1 MSLPRALH
9 PIARRSRGWGA
20 VHRHAVGIVFFLAAW
35 WLRPEFFPINPY
47 PAGHLVTLFALIAIV
62 VWGLRGF
69 PHYRNVFTTRR
80 WQLALLAWLGWAAL
94 SQTWSRYP
102 DVSQAAAAQ
111 WAFIVAFALAA
122 GGSGLSPRTAAA
134 YLAAGMAV
142 QAVVSIVQVT
152 IQAPIGLA
160 ALGEHLMIVSPRR
173 LSVLTAGDLR
183 LMRPYGLTV
192 HPNLVGG
199 ALAVGLLALSAW
211 LWSPARQ
218 VKWAIFRL
226 ATLSFGGWAL
236 LITFSRSAWLGLAAG
251 ALTVLILGARCG
263 LWRRAVL
270 ARGMVWAG
278 LAAVIGGVFLAT
290 YGDFVLA
297 RAGVGAED
305 TEAISAN
312 SRRVQLEIAWG
323 LFRADP
329 VSGVGIG
336 AFPWEMR
343 DYLWYSGKYPGMSP
357 ENVHMVP
364 ALIGAELGAAGLLLW
379 LVMFGL
385 WGRAVWRAHLEGNQI
400 GLVAG
405 VVALFIIGLFDHYPI
420 GIWHFRLLW
429 YGLMAVSVG
438 RCRGEIPPD
447 TASDE
452 QTLSAG

>member
-1 MSLPRALH
+1 MSRPPKRTGERLL
-9 PIARRSRGWGA
+9 
-20 VHRHAVGIVFFLAAW
+20 RHAVGVVFFLAAW
-35 WLRPEFFPINPY
+35 WLRPAFFPTHPY
-47 PAGHLVTLFALIAIV
+47 PAGHLITAFALIAIV
-62 VWGLRGF
+62 AWAVLGF
-69 PHYRNVFTTRR
+69 PRYRELFGAQR
-80 WQLALLAWLGWAAL
+80 WQVVLLALLGWAAL
-94 SQTWSRYP
+94 SPAWSRYP
-102 DVSQAAAAQ
+102 DVSRAAASQLAC
-111 WAFIVAFALAA
+111 IVAFALAA

-142 QAVVSIVQVT
+142 QAVISIVQVAT
-152 IQAPIGLA
+152 QAPIGLS
-160 ALGEHLMIVSPRR
+160 ALGEHLLIVSPRR

-211 LWSPARQ
+211 LWSPARRTG
-218 VKWAIFRL
+218 WAVFRL
-226 ATLSFGGWAL
+226 AVLGLGLWAL

-251 ALTVLILGARCG
+251 AITALIFGARSG

-270 ARGMVWAG
+270 ARAAVWAG

-290 YGDFVLA
+290 YAGFVLA

-312 SRRVQLEIAWG
+312 SRRVQLEIAWD
-323 LFRADP
+323 LIQADP

-364 ALIGAELGAAGLLLW
+364 ALIGAELGAAGFLMW
-379 LVMFGL
+379 LIMFGL
-385 WGRAVWRAHLEGNQI
+385 WGRVVWRSRLDGYGI

-405 VVALFIIGLFDHYPI
+405 VVALFVIGLFDHYPT
-420 GIWHFRLLW
+420 GIWHFHLLW
-429 YGLMAVSVG
+429 YGLMAVTA
-438 RCRGEIPPD
+438 IPVD
-447 TASDE
+447 TAHP
-452 QTLSAG
+452 